1 MSFANPDDRSYGGG
15 YYPRA
20 PGSAHGPPPPT
31 AGGQSQHSSS
41 PEQRLHSS
49 GGYKTSAPHESP
61 SQPVY
66 VNDIGPPPGSS
77 HGYPPQPITPLTGQ
91 AYPPQQPPSGG
102 YYGITQTPQSDSSQ
116 PPSQQHIPSPPPSSN
131 GRPSSANFTPDGVPI
146 VPVGVS
152 GGKMFRCRGY
162 GDCDKVFTR
171 SEHLARHVRKHTG
184 ERPFPCHC
192 GKAFSRLDNLRQHSA
207 TVHADQAA
215 LNEAMLSSLAP
226 VHAAL
231 SQRANRDQ
239 RKRGEVV
246 EVPKNA
252 VERPRHAEYRAQ
264 KTSPGN
270 SAAQAP
276 PPDSPYAQYPPD
288 SQWNVAPQHARPRTS
303 GYDYPPYGTEGPPLL
318 DDAGPSRRPASS
330 AGYGY
335 QQPPYY
341 DQSARPPTAPGTGSS
356 TDSMGQLPY
365 PYRPMSSQGR
375 DLPVP
380 SHYADSEPPS
390 TAHGPPQS
398 PMYSNVPQAQWS
410 SPPPPPHPAYPP
422 QDAGAYPPS
431 TADSYAY
438 PPPPTSSHGS
448 YPPREDVY
456 NYPPNWTPQQQY
468 GNIPPPPPTA
478 GGYPPAYNQQ
488 PPESPFQY
496 NASGPQDIQYPPS
509 SYGYDS
515 KKRRA
520 EDAGGD
526 FELRKHPRPSD
537 EQPQN
542 LNAALEGG
550 PIPMGGAGGA
560 RDPSWLPPAA
570 ERRSSLAISALLGSP
585 QQSSRSRPAT
595 AGGNENY
602 DHAQAA
608 YQASQAYNN
617 GTTQDNTASNSQ
629 SLPPTPSLGLNGVSR
644 KARDDL
650 ATVSGGAQGENGQ
663 SMEQKAKALLNQ
675 GR

>member
-1 MSFANPDDRSYGGG
+1 MSFANTDDRSYGAAG

-31 AGGQSQHSSS
+31 AGGQSQHGSS

-49 GGYKTSAPHESP
+49 GGYKTTPAPHESP

-66 VNDIGPPPGSS
+66 PNDIGAPPGSS
-77 HGYPPQPITPLTGQ
+77 HGYPPQPITPLSGQ
-91 AYPPQQPPSGG
+91 AYPPPQPPSGG
-102 YYGITQTPQSDSSQ
+102 YYGITQTPQSDPSQ
-116 PPSQQHIPSPPPSSN
+116 PPTQQHIPSPPPSSN
-131 GRPSSANFTPDGVPI
+131 GRPSSANFTPDGIPI

-192 GKAFSRLDNLRQHSA
+192 GKAFSRLDNLRQHAA
-207 TVHADQAA
+207 TVHADQSA

-264 KTSPGN
+264 KGSPT
-270 SAAQAP
+270 SAAAAGQHQQ
-276 PPDSPYAQYPPD
+276 PPDSPYAQYPPE
-288 SQWNVAPQHARPRTS
+288 SQWNVAPPPHARPRTS
-303 GYDYPPYGTEGPPLL
+303 GYEYPPYGAEGPPVLE
-318 DDAGPSRRPASS
+318 DAGPSRRPASS

-335 QQPPYY
+335 QQPAYY
-341 DQSARPPTAPGTGSS
+341 DQSARPPTAPGTASS
-356 TDSMGQLPY
+356 SDSMSQLPY

-380 SHYADSEPPS
+380 SHYAESEPPS

-410 SPPPPPHPAYPP
+410 SPPPPHSAYPP
-422 QDAGAYPPS
+422 QDTSAYPPN
-431 TADSYAY
+431 TAEGYAY
-438 PPPPTSSHGS
+438 PPPPHQHGS
-448 YPPREDVY
+448 YPPREEVY
-456 NYPPNWTPQQQY
+456 NYPPNWTPQPQY
-468 GNIPPPPPTA
+468 SNVPPPPPTA
-478 GGYPPAYNQQ
+478 GGYPPTYNQQ

-496 NASGPQDIQYPPS
+496 NAPGPQDAAYPPS
-509 SYGYDS
+509 SYGYDTR
-515 KKRRA
+515 KRRV
-520 EDAGGD
+520 EDESGD
-526 FELRKHPRPSD
+526 SELRKHHRPND
-537 EQPQN
+537 DQGQGQPQN
-542 LNAALEGG
+542 LNAALEGQ
-550 PIPMGGAGGA
+550 
-560 RDPSWLPPAA
+560 RDPSWLPPTT

-585 QQSSRSRPAT
+585 QQPSRSRPAT
-595 AGGNENY
+595 AGGANEGY

-608 YQASQAYNN
+608 YQASQAFS
-617 GTTQDNTASNSQ
+617 QPPQPEASQ
-629 SLPPTPSLGLNGVSR
+629 SLPPTPTVGMNGVRRS
-644 KARDDL
+644 KDDL
-650 ATVSGGAQGENGQ
+650 AVQGTSTTTTEDGQ
-663 SMEQKAKALLNQ
+663 SMEQKAKALLGQ

>member
-1 MSFANPDDRSYGGG
+1 MSFANPDERNYGGA

-31 AGGQSQHSSS
+31 AGGQSHHSSS

-49 GGYKTSAPHESP
+49 GGYKPTPAPHESP

-66 VNDIGPPPGSS
+66 PNDIGPPPGSA
-77 HGYPPQPITPLTGQ
+77 HGYPPQPITPLSGQ
-91 AYPPQQPPSGG
+91 TYPPQQPPSGG

-116 PPSQQHIPSPPPSSN
+116 PPIQQHIPSPPPSSN
-131 GRPSSANFTPDGVPI
+131 GRPASANFTPDGVPI

-162 GDCDKVFTR
+162 GECDKVFTR

-192 GKAFSRLDNLRQHSA
+192 GKAFSRLDNLRQHAA
-207 TVHADQAA
+207 TVHADQSA
-215 LNEAMLSSLAP
+215 LNEAMLASLAP

-264 KTSPGN
+264 KTSPGG
-270 SAAQAP
+270 STIQHQLP

-288 SQWNVAPQHARPRTS
+288 AQWGAAPPQHARPRTS
-303 GYDYPPYGTEGPPLL
+303 GYDYPPYSAEGPPVLE
-318 DDAGPSRRPASS
+318 DAGPSRRPASS

-341 DQSARPPTAPGTGSS
+341 DQNARPPTAPGTGSS
-356 TDSMGQLPY
+356 GDSISQLPY

-375 DLPVP
+375 DIPVP
-380 SHYADSEPPS
+380 SHYAESEPPS

-398 PMYSNVPQAQWS
+398 PMYSNVPPAQWS
-410 SPPPPPHPAYPP
+410 SPPPPNSAYPP
-422 QDAGAYPPS
+422 QDPN
-431 TADSYAY
+431 AY
-438 PPPPTSSHGS
+438 PPPSADGYAYPSQHGS
-448 YPPREDVY
+448 YPPREEVY

-468 GNIPPPPPTA
+468 GNVPPPPPTA
-478 GGYPPAYNQQ
+478 GGYPPTYNQP

-496 NASGPQDIQYPPS
+496 NAPAPAPQDASYPP
-509 SYGYDS
+509 SYGYDAR
-515 KKRRA
+515 KRRA
-520 EDAGGD
+520 DDQGGD
-526 FELRKHPRPSD
+526 PELRKHFRPND
-537 EQPQN
+537 EPQN
-542 LNAALEGG
+542 LNAALEG
-550 PIPMGGAGGA
+550 PVPVGG
-560 RDPSWLPPAA
+560 RDPSWLPPTT

-585 QQSSRSRPAT
+585 QQASRSRPAT
-595 AGGNENY
+595 AGGADTY

-608 YQASQAYNN
+608 YQASQAYQQDS
-617 GTTQDNTASNSQ
+617 GATTSASQ
-629 SLPPTPSLGLNGVSR
+629 SLPPTPAIGVNGVR
-644 KARDDL
+644 KARDDT
-650 ATVSGGAQGENGQ
+650 AVGGVSGNAVAEDGQ
-663 SMEQKAKALLNQ
+663 SMEQKAKALLGQ